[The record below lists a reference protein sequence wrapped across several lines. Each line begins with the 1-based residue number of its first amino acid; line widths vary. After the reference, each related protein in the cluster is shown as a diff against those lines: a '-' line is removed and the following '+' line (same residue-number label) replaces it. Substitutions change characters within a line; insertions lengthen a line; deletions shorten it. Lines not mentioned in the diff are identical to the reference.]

1 MKIRIS
7 LMVLVIIPML
17 AKSQYS
23 IADTDVWRVRTSK
36 NNMLILG
43 GWALANIGTGIY
55 GNLTSTGSTKYF
67 HQMNVGWNAVNLGI
81 AAAGYLLTRPLKDP
95 DLYDLT
101 QRLIGIENSLM
112 LNTGLDFAYITAG
125 IAMRS
130 LANSE
135 NSGNPDRLRGFG
147 SSLILQGAFL
157 AIFDIYQFSMYKN
170 RRNTLLKN
178 QLSQMSVVPLHNGMA
193 IRF

>member
-7 LMVLVIIPML
+7 LVVFFFIPIL
-17 AKSQYS
+17 SKSQYS
-23 IADTDVWRVRTSK
+23 VADMDAWRVRSSK

-43 GWALANIGTGIY
+43 GWAVANIGTGIF
-55 GNLTSTGSTKYF
+55 GSLSSSGSTKYF
-67 HQMNVGWNAVNLGI
+67 HQMNVGWNAVNLSI
-81 AAAGYLLTRPLKDP
+81 AAAGYFLTRPLKDP
-95 DLYDLT
+95 DSYDLT
-101 QRLIGIENSLM
+101 QSLIAMENSLM

-157 AIFDIYQFSMYKN
+157 AVFDIYQFSMYKK
-170 RRNTLLKN
+170 RRSTYLRN
-178 QLSQMSVVPLHNGMA
+178 QFGQVSVVPLYNGLA
-193 IRF
+193 IHF